1 MPFTGIGRGGWV
13 LSRTIEQKDPRTM
26 CVTHGCVSL
35 YILVHSGLLHSAW
48 AHGTWQLRCSFLQ
61 LPGWDNGCANVANA
75 CVVYVALDQARAGQ
89 RLPAVA
95 DDPSLSR
102 ILSGSTVYS
111 YMGYLVRVP
120 AVELVT
126 RSWPAPNKSALECHV
141 INSN

>member
-1 MPFTGIGRGGWV
+1 VGAESHDQTAGPAYYVRNAWLCESI
-13 LSRTIEQKDPRTM
+13 
-26 CVTHGCVSL
+26 
-35 YILVHSGLLHSAW
+35 HSGALWPSAFCT
-48 AHGTWQLRCSFLQ
+48 GPWQLPGSFLQ
-61 LPGWDNGCANVANA
+61 LPGWDNGCANVANVANA